1 MRVPPE
7 FRDREETQVAV
18 LNALVGRADDGMT
31 VLELRSGVDATIDE
45 VEDALSALKSAGLIE
60 VEQVDGVVR
69 IYPDDRVV
77 PDAGEHVDEE
87 PGLLDSIRRRLGL

>member
-7 FRDREETQVAV
+7 FRNRDDTEVAV
-18 LNALVGRADDGMT
+18 LDALVARADDGMT

-45 VEDALSALKSAGLIE
+45 VESALSSLKAAGLID
-60 VEQVDGVVR
+60 VEEADGRVR

-77 PDAGEHVDEE
+77 PE
-87 PGLLDSIRRRLGL
+87 PGEGFDDDPGLFDAIRRRLGL

>member
-7 FRDREETQVAV
+7 FRDREDTEVAV
-18 LNALVGRADDGMT
+18 LDALVARADDGMT

-45 VEDALSALKSAGLIE
+45 VESALSALKAAGLIDVQE
-60 VEQVDGVVR
+60 TDGRVR

-77 PDAGEHVDEE
+77 PDPGEGVADD
-87 PGLLDSIRRRLGL
+87 PGLLDVIRRRLGL

>member
-1 MRVPPE
+1 MPPE
-7 FRDREETQVAV
+7 FRDRDDTQVAV
-18 LNALVGRADDGMT
+18 LDALVGRADDGMT

-45 VEDALSALKSAGLIE
+45 VEDALSALKAAGLID
-60 VEQVDGVVR
+60 VEQADGRVR

-87 PGLLDSIRRRLGL
+87 DGLIDSIRRRLGL

>member
-45 VEDALSALKSAGLIE
+45 VEDALSALKSAGLID
-60 VEQVDGVVR
+60 VEQSDGGVR

>member
-7 FRDREETQVAV
+7 FRDREETEVAV
-18 LNALVGRADDGMT
+18 LDALVGRADDGMT

-45 VEDALSALKSAGLIE
+45 VEAALSSLKEAGLIE
-60 VEQVDGVVR
+60 VERADERVR

-77 PDAGEHVDEE
+77 PDPGEQVDDD
-87 PGLLDSIRRRLGL
+87 PGLLDAVRDRLGL